1 MVWVL
6 PATVADAVRTVA
18 AVAVWPAVGLLAD
31 GPPAAAAAV
40 TPPAAARAARAIPAM
55 MSLGC
60 RMVSSLR
67 VGQAT
72 VVPLSTT
79 RTGQRAWRVQ
89 RHRRRRVRHASHRP
103 ARASRARH
111 VPDQAHRRGVFRSLA
126 GSHPFGC
133 GLR

>member
-1 MVWVL
+1 MVSVL

-18 AVAVWPAVGLLAD
+18 AVALWPAVALLAEVR
-31 GPPAAAAAV
+31 PAAAAAV
-40 TPPAAARAARAIPAM
+40 TPPAAATAARPIPAM

-60 RMVSSLR
+60 RMVGSLR

-89 RHRRRRVRHASHRP
+89 RHRCRRVRHASYRP
-103 ARASRARH
+103 ARPAWIG
-111 VPDQAHRRGVFRSLA
+111 PLGK
-126 GSHPFGC
+126 
-133 GLR
+133 